1 MNISSQEQCRWVPL
15 LSPNQAQPRPWDWD
29 QHVAISP
36 LCLHMLLVTCLQ
48 KQYLVFQE
56 GA

>member
-1 MNISSQEQCRWVPL
+1 MNISCQEQCRWVSL
-15 LSPNQAQPRPWDWD
+15 LSPSGAQPRAWDTD

-36 LCLHMLLVTCLQ
+36 LCPRAPVAMCLQ

-56 GA
+56 GT

>member
-15 LSPNQAQPRPWDWD
+15 LSPSQAQPRPWDRD

-36 LCLHMLLVTCLQ
+36 LCLHVLLAMCLQ
-48 KQYLVFQE
+48 KQDLVFQE
-56 GA
+56 WT